1 MSISG
6 LLLSQP
12 VPVKGLVV
20 RYTTNYLIGRSPI
33 LRHRSSMLEEPLAT
47 MPFQVMVAIEDY
59 TQFPGGILVLRAG

>member
-33 LRHRSSMLEEPLAT
+33 LRHHSSMLEKPLAT
-47 MPFQVMVAIEDY
+47 MPFQVMVAIGD
-59 TQFPGGILVLRAG
+59 

>member
-33 LRHRSSMLEEPLAT
+33 LRRRSSMLEEPLAT
-47 MPFQVMVAIEDY
+47 MPFQVMVAIEDC
-59 TQFPGGILVLRAG
+59 TQFPGGVLVLRAG